1 MANTISSAT
10 DRSAELQ
17 TVLYVEDH
25 PVNVLLME
33 ALFSKRSNTLL
44 HVATTGMQAWRL
56 SATLRPALLL
66 LDLRLPDCHGA
77 PLLKLLRQRPG
88 WQDIR
93 AIAVTAEYEFE
104 LEGTGFL
111 EVWSKPLNLPA
122 VMARLDQL
130 LQPGSTPPGTSAE
143 PALVSPSPISM
154 PGRGISGLRGGGTT
168 GFCRAGTWPVIG
180 SAQSSSVRSAPSSAA

>member
-1 MANTISSAT
+1 MGTMDGSAI
-10 DRSAELQ
+10 AETGGVQ

-33 ALFSKRSNTLL
+33 ALFSKRDNAVL
-44 HVATTGMQAWRL
+44 HVATTGIQAWRM

-88 WQDIR
+88 WQDVR
-93 AIAVTAEYEFE
+93 AIAVTAEYEFD

-130 LQPGSTPPGTSAE
+130 LAQKTAGAGAADAIASADADTQGRRVLSLSDRLHRAATR
-143 PALVSPSPISM
+143 PLTLRSM
-154 PGRGISGLRGGGTT
+154 
-168 GFCRAGTWPVIG
+168 GFGA
-180 SAQSSSVRSAPSSAA
+180 